1 MYIKS
6 PMYESELNEYISEF
20 SSVFEKTENTA
31 VAITGA
37 AGLIGNYIVDLLMQS
52 GKTRV
57 IAVDRDSERM
67 NERFGDYYG
76 NDNFVPLIGD
86 VNDAVFCESIFAG
99 REVTYLIH
107 AASNTSPLDYA
118 NKPVDTICTNIIATH
133 NLLECVRK
141 FGVRRF
147 MFCSS
152 VEAYGTGSDDV
163 EFFDESYSGY
173 VDCNTLRAGYP
184 SGKRA
189 SEAMCNA
196 YAGEYGVDFVTV
208 RIGRIYGPT
217 VIKGDTKAPTQ
228 FISNAVKNED
238 IVMKSPGT
246 QVFSFGYVGDCA
258 SGMLK
263 VLTEG
268 ESGNAYNVADS
279 EGGIMLRDFASAAA
293 SASGKEV
300 VFDLT
305 VDLAKAGYSKVT
317 RAVLSTEKLESL
329 GWKALHNHKDG
340 TKRTVDYLKEMKIFS

>member
-6 PMYESELNEYISEF
+6 KMYKTELDEYISHF
-20 SSVFEKTENTA
+20 SSVFEKIENSSIL
-31 VAITGA
+31 ITGA
-37 AGLIGNYIVDLLMQS
+37 AGLIGNYIVDLLMAN
-52 GKTRV
+52 KKIHV
-57 IAVDRDSERM
+57 IAVDRDAKRI
-67 NERFGDYYG
+67 NERFCDYYK
-76 NDNFVPLIGD
+76 NDNFEYFIGD
-86 VNDAVFCESIFAG
+86 VNDNQFVESLFEN
-99 REVTYLIH
+99 RDVNYVIH

-141 FGVRRF
+141 NGVKRF

-163 EFFDESYSGY
+163 ECFDESYSGY

-217 VIKGDTKAPTQ
+217 VIKEDTKAPTQ
-228 FISNAVKNED
+228 FISNAVRDED
-238 IVMKSPGT
+238 IVMKSQGT

-258 SGMLK
+258 TGMLT
-263 VLTEG
+263 VLTDG
-268 ESGNAYNVADS
+268 VSGNAYNVADS

-293 SASGKEV
+293 SASDKKV
-300 VFDLT
+300 VFDLST
-305 VDLAKAGYSKVT
+305 DLAKAGYSKVT
-317 RAVLSTEKLESL
+317 RAVLSTEKLEKL
-329 GWKALHNHKDG
+329 GWSSMYNHKDG
-340 TKRTVDYLKEMKIFS
+340 TKRTVNYLKELNIF